1 MSELSH
7 LTAAFRLA
15 HRASESDRFD
25 LATRNVFREIAHE
38 IWVAKGKPDDEP
50 VACAACGA
58 THGDVM
64 DGAAFLNTNDPI
76 CCEVNI

>member
-15 HRASESDRFD
+15 HRASENDRFD

-38 IWVAKGKPDDEP
+38 IWVAKGKPADDAE
-50 VACAACGA
+50 
-58 THGDVM
+58 
-64 DGAAFLNTNDPI
+64 
-76 CCEVNI
+76 ESK